1 MVRLFLKFYGVLIAT
16 LVLSF
21 MVQMQVI
28 DYVWS
33 HVNEGFDFRV
43 RFAPTFRLIEDALA
57 PTPVADWPARF
68 QAVSANLGIAT
79 RLGDARSIP
88 EVAQMNSLQAQRY
101 GLGEIAVL
109 EREGGGFT
117 LVKRLRGSEL
127 AAALDMPGADHSRSK
142 VITYV
147 ANWSVE
153 FTLVAALVF
162 FWVRPFWRELLS
174 LRRAAEAVGSGDF
187 EARAVASRRSALHD
201 VADSFNR
208 MASQVAQL
216 LQSHRT
222 LTSAVSHEL
231 RTPIARLRFGH
242 SLAREELTAAG
253 KDRFLAR
260 MEGDIAEISQL
271 TSELLDYA
279 RLERGAPALAL
290 QNVPADAWLEDV
302 LEGARAEV
310 LPGGQDLEVSAEV
323 AAETLRCEPRYMGR
337 AVANLVRNARVHARR
352 RVRVTVAADA
362 TNASLHVDDDGPG
375 IDPADR
381 DRVFEPFVRADGS
394 RDRDSGGFGLGLA
407 IVRQVARWHGGD
419 AQIGASPLG
428 GARVSIHWPLCA
440 PASPTT
446 SITPHPAT
454 GEP

>member
-16 LVLSF
+16 LVVSF

-33 HVNEGFDFRV
+33 HVGEGFDFRV
-43 RFAPTFRLIEDALA
+43 RFAPTFRLLEDALA
-57 PTPVADWPARF
+57 PSPVSEWRARF
-68 QAVSANLGIAT
+68 ERITADFGIAS
-79 RLGDARSIP
+79 RMGDAQDMP
-88 EVAQMNSLQAQRY
+88 ELARMNAQQAQRY
-101 GLGEIAVL
+101 AAREIVIL
-109 EREGGGFT
+109 ERPEGGFT
-117 LVKRLRGSEL
+117 LMKHLRGSEL
-127 AAALDMPGADHSRSK
+127 AAAFDMPGPDRTRGK
-142 VITYV
+142 LVTYAV
-147 ANWSVE
+147 NWSVE
-153 FTLVAALVF
+153 FTLVAALVL

-174 LRRAAEAVGSGDF
+174 LRRAAEQVGEGDF
-187 EARAVASRRSALHD
+187 SARALTGRHSALRD
-201 VADSFNR
+201 VAEAFNR
-208 MASQVAQL
+208 MAGQVAQL

-242 SLAREELTAAG
+242 SLAREETTATG

-260 MEGDIAEISQL
+260 MEGDIAEIDQL

-310 LPGGQDLEVSAEV
+310 LPGAQDLEVCAAVEV
-323 AAETLRCEPRYMGR
+323 ETLRCEPRYMGR
-337 AVANLVRNARVHARR
+337 AVANLVRNARVHARK
-352 RVRVTVAADA
+352 RVRVTVATTGEAA
-362 TNASLHVDDDGPG
+362 ALHVDDDGPG
-375 IDPADR
+375 IAPGDR

-419 AQIGASPLG
+419 ADIGDSPLG
-428 GARVSIHWPLCA
+428 GARVSIRWPLA
-440 PASPTT
+440 AAATHSTT
-446 SITPHPAT
+446 LTTHPAT